1 MRVLQNAFSK
11 VRKVRVKSGRCRFA
25 ANIRRMKM
33 LLGDI
38 PWQDHLYNVVMML
51 AAVGALL
58 LGFKLLSDNMERIA
72 GGSLKKLFNKTSNN
86 KLIGVGIGAGAT
98 AVVQSSGVTTI
109 MIVGFVNAGIMSLKQ
124 ATSMIMGANIG
135 TTITAQIAA
144 LGSGSMSF
152 DIAPIF
158 IFLLFVGIMMEMF
171 LKSDKAKSIGL
182 ALAGLGMVFFGLEI
196 MSNSMSQYTKVQ
208 EVQNL
213 LSSLTNPFLLLLFGI
228 VFTALLQSS
237 SAVTTIIISMAAAGL
252 YIGGADGGNAVLY
265 VILGSNIGSCVTA
278 LISSIGTSVNAK
290 RASIIHLLF
299 NVTGTLL
306 FMIML
311 LVWSSGVVGT
321 DFYQVTFT
329 KWFAGDPARQIAM
342 FHTFFNVLCT
352 LLFLPF
358 TNIFVKVSMLIVP
371 EKKEQKEKAAWEFV
385 FMDKRFLNSPTVALG
400 QLRKESFR
408 MADMAMES
416 LRIAFGGFIDKDLSA
431 AESIYVNNENVQKL
445 SEQISDYLVR
455 VSAAGVSLADE
466 KEISAMHND
475 IGDIC
480 RVAELADNLVKY
492 TKREVKENLSFS
504 EGINAK
510 LEVMHG
516 MLQEQYELVKQ
527 VGLENRIDLIAASDE
542 LEDKIDNMR
551 RELVA
556 EHIVR
561 LSQGKCKPENNTVF
575 INLVCNLERVGDH
588 LNYLVHNGE
597 NA

>member
-1 MRVLQNAFSK
+1 
-11 VRKVRVKSGRCRFA
+11 
-25 ANIRRMKM
+25 M

-58 LGFKLLSDNMERIA
+58 FGFKLLSDNMERIA